1 MQQSR
6 QRRAGDE
13 AGVSGG
19 SEVMLE
25 KGARLEAGLLWDKVG
40 LTQPDLHAIEGF
52 LECETLRDKTRTVPG
67 KPGGLD
73 TLDGSLGFSF
83 FSFFSFLLPF
93 FFLSFFFFHSFIE
106 I

>member
-25 KGARLEAGLLWDKVG
+25 KGARQEAGLLWDKVG

-52 LECETLRDKTRTVPG
+52 LECETLRDKIRAVPG

-83 FSFFSFLLPF
+83 FLSLFSSFP
-93 FFLSFFFFHSFIE
+93 SFFFFHSFIA